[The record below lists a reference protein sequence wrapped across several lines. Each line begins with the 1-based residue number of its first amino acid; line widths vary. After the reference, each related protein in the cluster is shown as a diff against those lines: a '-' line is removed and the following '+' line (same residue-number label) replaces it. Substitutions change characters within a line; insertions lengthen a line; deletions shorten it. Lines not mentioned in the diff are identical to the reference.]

1 MEAASDLLLFR
12 IPPPLASQGSIFK
25 IALFHNGLKA
35 DYTFWRLCSAVGTSG
50 HLDHK
55 PQLLTTSGQK
65 FKFELI
71 VWYNGQVALFGQELA
86 SNIRYKEMIFCE
98 FLF

>member
-12 IPPPLASQGSIFK
+12 ITPPLASQGSIFK

-35 DYTFWRLCSAVGTSG
+35 DYTCWRLCSAVGTS
-50 HLDHK
+50 K

-86 SNIRYKEMIFCE
+86 SNIRYKEMIF
-98 FLF
+98 L

>member
-1 MEAASDLLLFR
+1 MEAASDLLLFQ
-12 IPPPLASQGSIFK
+12 ITPLLASQGSIFK
-25 IALFHNGLKA
+25 IALFHKGLKA
-35 DYTFWRLCSAVGTSG
+35 DYTCWRLCSAVGTSG
-50 HLDHK
+50 HLNHK

-86 SNIRYKEMIFCE
+86 SNIRKEMNLCV
-98 FLF
+98 

>member
-12 IPPPLASQGSIFK
+12 ITPPLASQGSIFK

-35 DYTFWRLCSAVGTSG
+35 DFTFWRLCSAVGTSG
-50 HLDHK
+50 HLNHK

-71 VWYNGQVALFGQELA
+71 NVVHVNGQVALFGQELA
-86 SNIRYKEMIFCE
+86 SNIR
-98 FLF
+98 